1 MGMVNA
7 DVNEI
12 LQAWNNIRTAITSI
26 GTTKSTIAKKYQQL
40 NGEWNDK
47 KYKELETVVHDCNS
61 ALNSV
66 LKTLMQGEKYL
77 SLLVKNLKEYEET
90 KFATAGVDH
99 SGNSFGG
106 SSQNNARVLQ
116 KSDKEK
122 MQDLKIGLAAIDE
135 RINNYADSLEN
146 RGLPRGAAMDAVLN
160 HRRTLE
166 QAELLRNINGDFS
179 NPVSPLT
186 PESMDAIVTN
196 CQNRGLVNYNPP
208 SSSPRSLSATRYGF
222 QTQTINGQE
231 LRVYDD
237 PVGTN
242 SLLIQ
247 QQGNS
252 QYDMEGTC
260 GLCQCANLLT
270 MSGVQ
275 GSTEDSIISAAM
287 HSSDDVLVMM
297 EMFSPYSEERGGTT
311 VQNRQEILSRCG
323 LPTYSMPM
331 SANRKEST
339 QRLSEAIRNGHGVIV
354 SVDVA
359 RLWHNG
365 QSGGHAISL
374 ISVSEDGNTFIYNDT
389 GRGTMGTISAS
400 DLGYALTG
408 RPANVTTNIIR

>member
-1 MGMVNA
+1 MVNA

-196 CQNRGLVNYNPP
+196 CQNRGREIANTIWKALADCVN
-208 SSSPRSLSATRYGF
+208 A
-222 QTQTINGQE
+222 Q
-231 LRVYDD
+231 
-237 PVGTN
+237 
-242 SLLIQ
+242 
-247 QQGNS
+247 
-252 QYDMEGTC
+252 
-260 GLCQCANLLT
+260 
-270 MSGVQ
+270 
-275 GSTEDSIISAAM
+275 
-287 HSSDDVLVMM
+287 
-297 EMFSPYSEERGGTT
+297 
-311 VQNRQEILSRCG
+311 
-323 LPTYSMPM
+323 
-331 SANRKEST
+331 
-339 QRLSEAIRNGHGVIV
+339 
-354 SVDVA
+354 
-359 RLWHNG
+359 
-365 QSGGHAISL
+365 
-374 ISVSEDGNTFIYNDT
+374 IY
-389 GRGTMGTISAS
+389 
-400 DLGYALTG
+400 
-408 RPANVTTNIIR
+408 